1 MIASILAI
9 FMPQLKGA
17 IMTENKDPLAGAKEQ
32 GFAQFRSIKDMVEA
46 LNAAQKAEDQDAEE
60 AAREAIEQ
68 DALSVEVRSGWY
80 APGAN
85 GEPEEFKILLCTGGP
100 AAQIRGELGEHNEP
114 SKAWIEV
121 QPWTRLDL
129 SGEEGAEEILLTYA
143 RVFYWGE

>member
-1 MIASILAI
+1 
-9 FMPQLKGA
+9 
-17 IMTENKDPLAGAKEQ
+17 MTDEKDPLAGAKEQ
-32 GFAQFRSIKDMVEA
+32 GFAQFRSIGDMVEA
-46 LNAAQKAEDQDAEE
+46 LNAAQKAENQDAEE

-80 APGAN
+80 TPSGK

-100 AAQIRGELGEHNEP
+100 AAQIKGELGEHSEP

-121 QPWTRLDL
+121 QDWFQPWTRLDL
-129 SGEEGAEEILLTYA
+129 SSEENAEETLLAYA

>member
-1 MIASILAI
+1 
-9 FMPQLKGA
+9 
-17 IMTENKDPLAGAKEQ
+17 MTEDKDPMADAKEQ
-32 GFAQFRSIKDMVEA
+32 GFAQFRSIKDIVEA

-80 APGAN
+80 TPSDK
-85 GEPEEFKILLCTGGP
+85 GEPEEFRILLCTGGP

-121 QPWTRLDL
+121 QDWFQPWTRLDL